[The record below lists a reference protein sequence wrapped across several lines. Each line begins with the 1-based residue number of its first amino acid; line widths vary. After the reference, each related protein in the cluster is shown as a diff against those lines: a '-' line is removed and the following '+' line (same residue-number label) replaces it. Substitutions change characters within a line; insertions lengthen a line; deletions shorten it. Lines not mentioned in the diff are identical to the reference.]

1 MYYILHPSNQGEV
14 RPMRITGKRVMVTGG
29 AGFIGSHLVDR
40 LVEEGNEVVVVD
52 DFSCGKKE
60 NLTRHHGQPE
70 VQVVRADV
78 CDFEKMS
85 SLMHGVDVVLHLA
98 VLCLRTSLRD
108 PIRSHKVNATGSL
121 LLCQAAV
128 EHKVER
134 FVYVSSAE
142 VYGHS
147 VDLPVKEN
155 QPFRPTHAYGASKAA
170 GELYS
175 RGYWITDGLP
185 IAIVRLCNTY
195 GPREQCEGKRAEV
208 IPKFVMRTLGG
219 LRPVIFGTGEQT
231 RDFTYVDDI
240 VRGILMAAECDELV
254 GGAVNLARGQDISI
268 INICNMV
275 LEKLGRTDLE
285 PVYLNDGRPGDLDR
299 MWADV
304 SKAEKLF
311 GFSAEVDISTGLDR
325 YIEWVRGRD
334 IDLEC
339 WKEQEQVRNW

>member
-1 MYYILHPSNQGEV
+1 
-14 RPMRITGKRVMVTGG
+14 
-29 AGFIGSHLVDR
+29 VDK
-40 LVEEGNEVVVVD
+40 LVEEDNEIVVVD
-52 DFSCGKKE
+52 DFSCGKE
-60 NLTRHHGQPE
+60 EYLARHRGCPE
-70 VQVVRADV
+70 VQVERADV
-78 CDFEKMS
+78 CDFEKMA
-85 SLMHGVDVVLHLA
+85 SLMQGVDVVLHLA

-108 PIRSHKVNATGSL
+108 PIRSHEVNATASL

-128 EHKVER
+128 DENVER

-147 VDLPVKEN
+147 VKLPVNED

-170 GELYS
+170 GELYA
-175 RGYWITDGLP
+175 RGCWTTDGLP

-208 IPKFVMRTLGG
+208 IPKFVLRTLAG

-231 RDFTYVDDI
+231 RDFTYVDDM
-240 VRGILMAAECDELV
+240 VRGIIMAAECDELV
-254 GGAVNLARGQDISI
+254 GRAVNLARGQDVRI
-268 INICNMV
+268 IDLCNMV
-275 LEKLGRTDLE
+275 RNKLDRTDLE
-285 PVYLNDGRPGDLDR
+285 PMHLDIDRPGDLDR

-304 SKAEKLF
+304 SRAKRLF

-325 YIEWVRGRD
+325 YIEWVREHD

-339 WKEQEQVRNW
+339 WTEQEQVKNW